1 MSIYTAVKVMLQ
13 TMTTVA
19 DADITYGQR
28 NQTSATFPCLTYLVD
43 SIEDLSL
50 GSTPLRK
57 CTLTIKVY
65 SLVSALEAVSI
76 SADVV
81 TAVATGTFDSI
92 VFQGVAQV
100 ISILDE
106 PTSGDGEETNP
117 FICTTT
123 AQIYY
128 QA

>member
-13 TMTTVA
+13 SMTTVA

-28 NQTSATFPCLTYLVD
+28 NQTSATFPSITYLID

-50 GSTPLRK
+50 GSNPLRK
-57 CTLTIKVY
+57 CTITIKVY

-100 ISILDE
+100 ASILDE
-106 PTSGDGEETNP
+106 PTSGDGEESNP
-117 FICTTT
+117 FTCTTT